1 MINLLTG
8 QQTAPLSEAMI
19 KSTVEHYLKN
29 KQAQTFLIVPNH
41 LKFTTEVQTLKV
53 LARLG
58 HGARAVKNLHIFSFS
73 RLAWLFLRDADVP
86 ELPVLDDSAAQ
97 MLLRQIF
104 SKKQADLHLF
114 KGKEITDG
122 LLAQVYDALL
132 ALKDSDVDL
141 AALSTNAAD
150 QESRAKF
157 HDLKV
162 IGDEF
167 AQQTAGKFI
176 TKADR
181 ILQLNQYLAGQDL
194 TTMSFY
200 FTGFSH
206 FSWSELT
213 TLKLLFAKAANVTVA
228 LATANGKAA
237 GQFEPG
243 DYDYVVQRTINQ
255 LTTFCHSRGLPFNE
269 KELPNLQTPAASLNR
284 LWRSQPLPNDR
295 AQLQASQFVQLVQAD
310 SRYAEAYFAA
320 HTIYQ
325 QVALRK
331 NLRYQDF
338 LILAPDLHEY
348 ETYLLPILR
357 QNGIPYFN
365 DLQREMKYHPLVVL
379 VESLAGLLQE
389 GLTTSKIL
397 ALLKTQL
404 LVPASYATSA
414 DFRHD
419 VDLLENFV
427 LAHGLD
433 HELWQRPLADFTGAK
448 LLHVDGNDRVI
459 ARLDGLRAWLIARL
473 DKLTDDLTKT
483 TDPQAGCRTFFEFLT
498 NNGVSSVLT
507 AWRQR
512 AQDSGQLQL
521 AQEPEQVWNLLC
533 QLLKDYLQIAAK
545 FDLAAFF
552 SVLQSGFS
560 KADFATIPSTLDAVN
575 VSELGMVQ
583 RKGYRQVF
591 ILGATNTSLPKIDK
605 TPGFLSSE
613 NLAAVAGSFDDS
625 HYLEDRQKITNLDQN
640 YQFGA
645 ALALA
650 TDKVYLSYPVLNP
663 ENERLSPSLYYTRLR
678 NWDCSEFL
686 QHDLPAADG
695 QDMLNFVTTP
705 QASLGYSAYNQ
716 NQALLDLEKK
726 FLGSQV
732 DQVLTSAQFDNQPED
747 LQPATARRLYGR
759 VLTSSVS
766 QLETYY
772 ENSFEY
778 FLNYGLKLRPRAENE
793 LDAIQAGNYFH
804 QNLDHL
810 VKYLQKNKLAL
821 TDLSQPEL
829 AVLMQKIGAGLQET
843 KRYQQLLHEPFN
855 RYLFS
860 VLDQT
865 VGQLARNWR
874 ARAEHT
880 ALKSA
885 YSELSFGPG
894 QKLPGLSF
902 TLPAG
907 RRIDLEGKIDRVD
920 LARANEAALGQVI
933 DYKSSAKSFEPG
945 KFAAGLTLQMVSY
958 LDVLAKHPSFFAG
971 TLPLKLLGAF
981 YQTVTQKLV
990 KLNKAD
996 SFGSNF
1002 QAKFAL
1008 AASEKQLMYKGIMVV
1023 NQQALAAADQAVAAK
1038 ENSHFYAGLSKKKD
1052 GQFSMGRSLSFS
1064 PAELDLLLAYD
1075 ELLVKQAANQILS
1088 GQITLNPFRAGQQ
1101 NQLAYSNYRDIY
1113 FFDPLLP
1120 QNSYHEIGSLH
1131 KQDLLILIKNKLKE
1145 ARDNG
1150 ATNS

>member
-1 MINLLTG
+1 MINFLTS
-8 QQTAPLSEAMI
+8 QQTAPLDEVVI
-19 KSTVEHYLKN
+19 QKTVEHYLKN
-29 KQAQTFLIVPNH
+29 RQAQTFLIVPNH
-41 LKFTTEVQTLKV
+41 LKFTTEVQTLRA
-53 LARLG
+53 LARRLS
-58 HGARAVKNLHIFSFS
+58 GASAVKNLHIFSFS
-73 RLAWLFLRDADVP
+73 RLAWFFLRDAGLP

-104 SKKQADLHLF
+104 TKKRADLVLF
-114 KGKEITDG
+114 KDKEITAG

-132 ALKDSDVDL
+132 TLKDSDVDL
-141 AALSTNAAD
+141 AGLSKNAAD
-150 QESRAKF
+150 EESRAKF
-157 HDLKV
+157 HDLKIV
-162 IGDEF
+162 CAEF

-194 TTMSFY
+194 GTASFY
-200 FTGFSH
+200 FLGFSH
-206 FSWSELT
+206 FTWSELT
-213 TLKLLFAKAANVTVA
+213 TLKLLFAKAKNVTA
-228 LATANGKAA
+228 AFATGKGIIAD
-237 GQFEPG
+237 QFEPG
-243 DYDYVVQRTINQ
+243 DYDYVVQRTIHQ
-255 LTTFCHSRGLPFNE
+255 LTNFCRSRVLPFNE
-269 KELPNLQTPAASLNR
+269 KTLPALQTPASALNR
-284 LWRSQPLPNDR
+284 LWRNQPLPNDR
-295 AQLQASQFVQLVQAD
+295 EQLQKSQYAQLVQAD

-320 HTIYQ
+320 RTIYQ
-325 QVALRK
+325 QVALQK
-331 NLRYQDF
+331 DLRYQDF

-379 VESLAGLLQE
+379 VESLASLVQE
-389 GLTTSKIL
+389 GLSSAQIF

-404 LVPASYATSA
+404 LIPNNYATTA

-419 VDLLENFV
+419 VDLLENFA

-433 HELWQRPLADFTGAK
+433 HELWRRPLADFTGARI
-448 LLHVDGNDRVI
+448 LHLDEDDRII
-459 ARLDGLRAWLIARL
+459 ARLDTLRSWLVERL
-473 DKLTDDLTKT
+473 DKLGEDLTQT
-483 TDPQAGCRTFFEFLT
+483 TDPQTGCRVFFEFLT
-498 NNGVSSVLT
+498 NNGVSFVLT
-507 AWRQR
+507 AWRKR
-512 AQDSGQLQL
+512 AQENSQLQL

-533 QLLKDYLQIAAK
+533 QLLKDYLQIAET
-545 FDLAAFF
+545 FDTDSFF

-583 RKGYRQVF
+583 QKGYRQVF

-613 NLAAVAGSFDDS
+613 NLAAAASSFDES
-625 HYLEDRQKITNLDQN
+625 HYLEDRQQMTNLDQN

-650 TDKVYLSYPVLNP
+650 TDKVYVSSPVLNP
-663 ENERLSPSLYYTRLR
+663 ENEKLTPSLYYTRLR
-678 NWDCSEFL
+678 NWGSSEFF
-686 QHDLPAADG
+686 QHDLPNTDG
-695 QDMLNFVTTP
+695 QDLLNFVTNP
-705 QASLGYSAYNQ
+705 QASIGYSAYSQ
-716 NQALLDLEKK
+716 NSTLLDLEKK
-726 FLGSQV
+726 YLGEQV
-732 DQVLTSAQFDNQPED
+732 DQVLTSAHFDNQPEN
-747 LQPATARRLYGR
+747 LRPATAKRLYGT

-778 FLNYGLKLRPRAENE
+778 FLNYGLKLRPRADNE

-804 QNLDHL
+804 QNFDRL

-821 TDLSQPEL
+821 TDLSPAEL
-829 AVLMQKIGAGLQET
+829 AQVMQKIGASLQET
-843 KRYQQLLHEPFN
+843 SRYQQLLHEPFN

-865 VGQLARNWR
+865 VAQLAKSWR
-874 ARAEHT
+874 ARAAHT
-880 ALKSA
+880 ALKPA

-894 QKLPGLSF
+894 QRLPGLSF
-902 TLPAG
+902 DLPAG

-920 LARANEAALGQVI
+920 LAQADNETLGQVI
-933 DYKSSAKSFEPG
+933 DYKSSAKTFESG
-945 KFAAGLTLQMVSY
+945 RFAAGLTLQMLSY

-971 TLPLKLLGAF
+971 DLPLKLLGAF

-996 SFGSNF
+996 AFTSNF
-1002 QAKFAL
+1002 KEKFAL
-1008 AASEKQLMYKGIMVV
+1008 AGGEKQLMYKGIMVV
-1023 NQQALAAADQAVAAK
+1023 DQQALAAADQEVAEK
-1038 ENSHFYAGLSKKKD
+1038 GSSRFYAGLGKKKD

-1064 PAELDLLLAYD
+1064 PTELNLLLAYD
-1075 ELLVKQAANQILS
+1075 ELLVKQAADQILS
-1088 GQITLNPFRAGQQ
+1088 GQIVLNPFRSGQQ
-1101 NQLAYSNYRDIY
+1101 NQLAFSNYKDIY

-1131 KQDLLILIKNKLKE
+1131 KQDLLTLIKNKLKE
-1145 ARDNG
+1145 DKDNG